1 VHATLPLLAETDF
14 PAIRRRKLETLQV
27 NLGYKCNQSCVHCH
41 VNAGP
46 NRTELMTRETVGVV
60 LAFLAASGVTTLDIT
75 GGAPE
80 LNPHFRELVV
90 KARRLGVHVMDRCN
104 LTILNEPGQED
115 LAEFLAANSV
125 EIVASLPC
133 YLEDNVDR
141 QRGKGVFTGSIVGLK
156 RLNALGYGRSHRP
169 LELSL
174 VYNPQGP
181 SLPPAQPALEE
192 AYRAHLGANFG
203 VEFTRLYTLANMPI
217 QRFGSTLV
225 TKGQFASYMR
235 LLRASH
241 RDENLDAVMC
251 RTLLSVDWQGH
262 VFDCDFNQMLGIPL
276 AVAGK
281 RRVLLADLIG
291 RDLEGNPIAVAD
303 HCYGCT
309 AGQGS
314 SCGGALSGS

>member
-14 PAIRRRKLETLQV
+14 PPVSRLKLETLQV

-46 NRTELMTRETVGVV
+46 NRTETMTRETVGVV
-60 LAFLAASGVTTLDIT
+60 LDFLAASGVKTLDIT

-80 LNPHFRELVV
+80 LNPHFRELVTST
-90 KARRLGVHVMDRCN
+90 RRLGVHVMDRCN

-115 LAEFLAANSV
+115 LAAFLAANAV

-156 RLNALGYGRSHRP
+156 RLNALGYGKSGSP

-181 SLPPAQPALEE
+181 SLPPAQPALED
-192 AYRAHLGANFG
+192 AYRSHLGANFG

-225 TKGQFASYMR
+225 SKGQFDSYMQ

-241 RDENLDAVMC
+241 RDENLAAVMC
-251 RTLLSVDWQGH
+251 RTLISVDWQGQ
-262 VFDCDFNQMLGIPL
+262 VYDCDFNQMLGIPL
-276 AVAGK
+276 VVAGK
-281 RRVLLADLIG
+281 RRVRLADLIG
-291 RDLEGNPIAVAD
+291 RDLESNPVAVAD

-314 SCGGALSGS
+314 SCGGALS